1 MKKYENFCRC
11 LDTLKGSDRDMAAAN
26 EIYRTGVIGQFN
38 LTFELAW
45 KLLQEVLRAYS
56 VSQAQSGSPREI
68 IKLGFKVNFID
79 NEQAWIAMQRDR
91 NSSVHIYNEED
102 INEIVKRIFDIY
114 IPLFVDFERKMS
126 ERIRAVDEGE

>member
-1 MKKYENFCRC
+1 MKKHENFCRC
-11 LDTLKGSDRDMAAAN
+11 LDILKGSDRRLAAEN

-56 VSQAQSGSPREI
+56 VSDAQSGSPREI
-68 IKLGFKVNFID
+68 IKLGFKVNFI
-79 NEQAWIAMQRDR
+79 NHEQDWLSMQKDR

-102 INEIVKRIFDIY
+102 INEIIKRIFDVY
-114 IPLFVDFERKMS
+114 IPLFEGFERKMA
-126 ERIRAVDEGE
+126 EKIKEIEE

>member
-1 MKKYENFCRC
+1 
-11 LDTLKGSDRDMAAAN
+11 MAAAN

-45 KLLQEVLRAYS
+45 KLLQEVLGAYS

-79 NEQAWIAMQRDR
+79 NERAWIAMQRDR

-126 ERIRAVDEGE
+126 DRIRAIDEDE